1 MLDLDWLT
9 LFSGVG
15 IFLWGMSMVEASLT
29 KLASGKLH
37 YYIGT
42 WTNTTLSAVTT
53 GALCTALIQSSSLL
67 TLIVLALASSKLLN
81 LKQAVGVIFGANLG
95 TTATGWLVTL
105 LGFKVS
111 LGDVAIYIIGISA
124 LARLFFKNKNQY
136 ALILSLLV
144 SIGLILFS
152 LDLIKNSTL
161 GISETIDIN
170 ASDAAAPLA
179 FFTTGIV
186 LATLFQSSSAVM
198 IMTLS
203 AANAGLINLESAIS
217 VVIGADLG
225 TTSTA
230 ALGSING
237 AKIKK
242 QLALTHFSFN
252 FVIALIGLFV
262 LLPQVTS
269 VLDWLNWHDPLLPIV
284 AFHSFNNALGIVL
297 FTLLIKPFVHFISK
311 RFSEQRNTIE
321 SRFSLIPLGAPVVAL
336 QQLSVEGL
344 QFLLAAAKFNYRCLN
359 QNNNYAAEYLE
370 LKKTEGVFIDTC
382 QRLSKQVIN
391 DQQAKDIY
399 SLLSSVRD
407 GTYSA
412 KALKD
417 IMPDL
422 EILEIQNQLNRTD
435 IIPLFQL
442 TKTFY
447 DEQQTLLS
455 GQNTSLSQNMKETA
469 EELYH
474 TFKLT
479 QESLFHSE
487 VSQELPIERV
497 STLLNINKQLFTSS
511 KYFIS
516 AFDSINLV
524 VKESSHEN

>member
-1 MLDLDWLT
+1 MLNLDWL
-9 LFSGVG
+9 LLLSGVG

-42 WTNTTLSAVTT
+42 WTNTTLSAVIT

-105 LGFKVS
+105 LGFKIS
-111 LGDVAIYIIGISA
+111 LGDIAIYIIGVSA
-124 LARLFFKNKNQY
+124 LARLFFRNRSQY
-136 ALILSLLV
+136 GLTLSLII

-161 GISETIDIN
+161 GLSETIDIN
-170 ASDAAAPLA
+170 ASGTAVPFA
-179 FFTTGIV
+179 FFITGIA

-252 FVIALIGLFV
+252 FVIAFIGLFV
-262 LLPQVTS
+262 LLPQVNN

-284 AFHSFNNALGIVL
+284 TFHSLNNALG
-297 FTLLIKPFVHFISK
+297 TLLFSLSIKPFVAFVSK
-311 RFSEQRNTIE
+311 RFGEQRNTIE
-321 SRFSLIPLGAPVVAL
+321 SRFSLIPLDAPAVAL
-336 QQLSVEGL
+336 KQLSDEGKH
-344 QFLLAAAKFNYRCLN
+344 FLLAVAKFNQRGLK
-359 QNNNYAAEYLE
+359 QNRNYASEYLQ

-382 QRLSKQVIN
+382 QKLSKQVIN
-391 DQQAKDIY
+391 DQQTNDIY
-399 SLLSSVRD
+399 SLLSAIRD

-417 IMPDL
+417 IAPDL
-422 EILEIQNQLNRTD
+422 EVMDIQNQLNKTN
-435 IIPLFQL
+435 IVPLFTL
-442 TKTFY
+442 TKAFY
-447 DEQQTLLS
+447 DEQQVHLGINADDS
-455 GQNTSLSQNMKETA
+455 SQDMQETA
-469 EELYH
+469 EEFYH
-474 TFKLT
+474 TFRST
-479 QESLFHSE
+479 QETLFSSE
-487 VSQELPIERV
+487 VSQDLPIEQV
-497 STLLNINKQLFTSS
+497 STLLNINKQLYTSS

-516 AFDSINLV
+516 ALNSINLV